1 MNKRMVGL
9 VVLAGALALVGA
21 AVVLVVSD
29 DDDQGGGRPAVE
41 AAATSTSTTTS
52 ATTTTAPAPQAAV
65 TCSASDAG
73 TQLEQPEEMPDAVYE
88 TALAVA
94 RAATACDYDEL
105 ARLAG
110 PAFQF
115 SFGGTIGGD
124 AAVEEWRAAEDR
136 GEPVLRTL
144 HDLLIGP
151 FVIAPDGSY
160 VFPTDETTDWRTGI
174 GTAGD
179 WQFFVAGD

>member
-1 MNKRMVGL
+1 MSNRL
-9 VVLAGALALVGA
+9 VVIVALAAVIALVGLGVA
-21 AVVLVVSD
+21 LVASD
-29 DDDQGGGRPAVE
+29 DDDRGGGRGRTE
-41 AAATSTSTTTS
+41 IAAG
-52 ATTTTAPAPQAAV
+52 AP

-73 TQLEQPEEMPDAVYE
+73 TELEQPNDMPDAVYE
-88 TALAVA
+88 AALSVA

-110 PAFQF
+110 PDFQF
-115 SFGGTIGGD
+115 SFGGVVGGE
-124 AAVEEWRAAEDR
+124 AAVEEWRAAEAR

-144 HDLLIGP
+144 HDLLVGR
-151 FVIAPDGSY
+151 Y
-160 VFPTDETTDWRTGI
+160 VFDGERFVWPSTDTVDWRTGI